1 MKKNILPMI
10 PLRGIVVFPGMVTH
24 FDCGRNKSIGSIEQ
38 AELNNSNIFL
48 TAQKNEL
55 IVEPKEKDLY
65 KYGTVA
71 AVKQILRIPGGTI
84 RILIEGLK
92 RGKIEKIIEH
102 DNYLEAEITEYE
114 EEDQKEESI
123 EAEAA
128 IRLVEEDLNNY
139 SELDNKLIPG
149 LFQSIVD
156 ESTPSTLVDT
166 AAGYVNLKLEDYQKI
181 LETIDVYQRL
191 KKFHE
196 ILKKEIELLRI
207 ERKIDSQVKSQM
219 DKVQR
224 DYYLKEQ
231 LEVIKKE
238 LGEEEEPLSY
248 EKKLKNKKLPK
259 EVLEKGLKEV
269 EKLSQM
275 NSQSPEYG
283 VILNYLDW
291 ILDLPWEDSKEE
303 NIDLKKA
310 RQILNKEHYGLK
322 SVKERILEFIAVRKL
337 SKDTKGPILC
347 LVGPPGVGKTSIA
360 SSIAHAL
367 NKKFVRMSLGGV
379 TDEAEIRGHRRTYV
393 GALPGRVIS
402 LMKQAKEKNPV
413 FLMDEIDKVGN
424 NYRGDPASGLLEV
437 LDPAQNKTFT
447 DHFMELPFDLSEVF
461 FITTANTTSTI
472 PSPLLDRMEIIN
484 LEGYT
489 PDEKF
494 NIGKKYLLPRQIK
507 ENGLNKKNFALSDGA
522 IKEIINY
529 YTREAGVRSL
539 EKEISK
545 VARRA
550 ALKIVEGEEE
560 KISVTKT
567 NLPEYL
573 GEKKF
578 LFDLLDK
585 KNQIG
590 TVNGLAWTSIGG
602 VTLTIETAV
611 MPGKGKIILTG
622 SLGNVMKESA
632 QAAISYIGANTKK
645 FNVNENFRSEMDI
658 HIHVP
663 EGAVPKDG
671 PSAGI
676 TIATSIISALTLRPV
691 KRDVAMTGE
700 ITLRGRILPIGG
712 LKEKLLA
719 AQRMGIKKV
728 LIPKDNERD
737 LKEIDDK
744 VKDLLEIV
752 PLSSMDQVIEL
763 ALEEIWL

>member
-1 MKKNILPMI
+1 MKKNILLMI

-123 EAEAA
+123 EIEAA
-128 IRLVEEDLNNY
+128 IRLIEEDLNNY

-166 AAGYVNLKLEDYQKI
+166 VAGYVNLKLEDYQKI
-181 LETIDVYQRL
+181 LETIDVYKRL

-248 EKKLKNKKLPK
+248 EKKLKSKKLPK

-413 FLMDEIDKVGN
+413 FLMDEIDKIGN

-447 DHFMELPFDLSEVF
+447 DHYMELPFDLSEVF

-472 PSPLLDRMEIIN
+472 PSPLLDRMEIIS

-507 ENGLNKKNFALSDGA
+507 ENGLNKKNFALSDSA

-611 MPGKGKIILTG
+611 MPGKGQIILTG

-752 PLSSMDQVIEL
+752 PLSSMDQVVEL
-763 ALEEIWL
+763 ALEEA